1 MSLAPVTDPSGL
13 LERAPRLADLLPDAA
28 LSEALSRGDAWAVHA
43 VLSRRLETEP
53 PGPTR
58 ELLAALVKDRGA
70 FVIASRPPD
79 TSSVLGTGVR
89 WKGSPPRGAAPDAPF
104 VAERTVTVLGVP
116 VWPLDGYLV
125 RSDGKAPL
133 QVIGQV
139 PPSRGRSRRR
149 AVSLAGMALGLCAVV
164 GLGAMWLEARGMRA
178 VTVVNG
184 LSRPVDVRI
193 GNEHWVVAPGTQ
205 EQGRVKLGDGLLRAV
220 TTWPGQEPVI
230 EDVVLPTEGERILY
244 NVKGVAKL
252 KAVPDPRATYA
263 SPYPRSLQESGMVLQ
278 EGEQLSVQAAKW
290 EAAARAFEE
299 EGSWQSAGRV
309 ASAVAEVEPGN
320 TLARETAARAWLF
333 VDTQVPANLPADLRW
348 RNTRDYAAML
358 MHTWQEDPAAQAL
371 ALSLMRHISQGAQAR
386 ARYAEHAQQHPD
398 SPLAALYLQRASP
411 PDLGSADAVDA
422 YAKLAER
429 FPDSPDVIRAWLE
442 ARWRFELEHPSE
454 AARGDAV
461 GGPSYEV
468 RTAELLKPFVEK
480 HPPETLEA
488 LELDVRILLRAQLR
502 DAATAL
508 VRRHGQDPRR
518 RTWDFLVLAGRT
530 AEAAGPEHTSYV
542 MRDWIPPALARQP
555 ERMLL
560 LDLLTGQRSPKDAE
574 LAALPSVE
582 ARSVLRLTRDVLVDP
597 RRALKEAEGDP
608 PTVLSQLDPEVLAL
622 LALEFTR
629 TGDAVGKRLF
639 SVSLPLMLARD
650 PLRNHVLSTSGTPG
664 PDFLR
669 LPLGLRAAAIL
680 VHARRDA
687 KEGYP
692 VFTERLDGLARMDA
706 LGGFSVRA
714 ASGWMRRA
722 FDACM
727 DTKVE
732 QSLPPGSL
740 LRGDL
745 VKELAR
751 QENDREGRRPQ
762 CEARVVTPTG
772 LPLPRAAAVTAA
784 GNANGADP

>member
-1 MSLAPVTDPSGL
+1 MSLALVTDPSGL
-13 LERAPRLADLLPDAA
+13 LERAPRLAELLPDAA
-28 LSEALSRGDAWAVHA
+28 LSEALARGDAWAVHA
-43 VLSRRLETEP
+43 VLSRRLEHEP

-58 ELLAALVKDRGA
+58 ELLTALVEDRGA
-70 FVIASRPPD
+70 FVIAARPPSE
-79 TSSVLGTGVR
+79 SSVLGTGVR
-89 WKGSPPRGAAPDAPF
+89 WRGSPARGAAPNAPF
-104 VAERTVTVLGVP
+104 VAERTVSVLGVP
-116 VWPLDGYLV
+116 VWPLEGYLV
-125 RSDGKAPL
+125 RADGKAPL

-149 AVSLAGMALGLCAVV
+149 AVALAGMALGLCGLA
-164 GLGAMWLEARGMRA
+164 GLGAVWLEARGMRA

-193 GNEHWVVAPGTQ
+193 GGEHWVVAPGTQ
-205 EQGRVKLGDGLLRAV
+205 EQGRVKLGEGPLHAV
-220 TTWPGQEPVI
+220 TTWPGQDSVI
-230 EDVVLPTEGERILY
+230 EDVTLPVQGERILY
-244 NVKGVAKL
+244 NVKGAARL
-252 KAVPDPRATYA
+252 KAEATDT
-263 SPYPRSLQESGMVLQ
+263 SLPSRSLPEAASVLQ
-278 EGEQLSVQAAKW
+278 ADERLAVQAAKW
-290 EAAARAFEE
+290 EAAAQAFADEDN
-299 EGSWQSAGRV
+299 WQAVGRV

-320 TLARETAARAWLF
+320 RLARETAARAWLV
-333 VDTQVPANLPADLRW
+333 VDTQVPANLPSDLRW

-371 ALSLMRHISQGAQAR
+371 ALSLMRYIGQGGQAR

-398 SPLAALYLQRASP
+398 SPLAALYLQRA
-411 PDLGSADAVDA
+411 GSQDPSSAAAVDA
-422 YAKLAER
+422 WANLAER
-429 FPDSPDVIRAWLE
+429 FPDSPDVTRAWLE
-442 ARWRFELEHPSE
+442 ARWRFELGDGSRSWSDSE
-454 AARGDAV
+454 RQDFVVGTARRVQAL
-461 GGPSYEV
+461 E
-468 RTAELLKPFVEK
+468 EK

-502 DAATAL
+502 DAATAR
-508 VRRHGQDPRR
+508 VRRYGQDPRR

-582 ARSVLRLTRDVLVDP
+582 ARSVLRLTRDALVDP
-597 RRALKEAEGDP
+597 RRALKEGDGDP
-608 PTVLSQLDPEVLAL
+608 STVLSQLDPEVLAL
-622 LALEFTR
+622 LALEHTR

-639 SVSLPLMLARD
+639 SFSLPLMLARD
-650 PLRNHVLSTSGTPG
+650 PLRNHVLSTSGVPG
-664 PDFLR
+664 LDFNR
-669 LPLGLRAAAIL
+669 LPPGLRAAATL

-732 QSLPPGSL
+732 QSLPQGVL

-745 VKELAR
+745 LKEQAR
-751 QENDREGRRPQ
+751 QEEDREARRPN
-762 CEARVVTPTG
+762 CEARIVRPTG
-772 LPLPRAAAVTAA
+772 LPLPRAAATPPP

>member
-1 MSLAPVTDPSGL
+1 MSLVPVTDPSGL
-13 LERAPRLADLLPDAA
+13 LERAPRLAELLPDTA
-28 LSEALSRGDAWAVHA
+28 LSEALTRGDAWAVHA
-43 VLSRRLETEP
+43 VLSRRLEHEP
-53 PGPTR
+53 PGPMR
-58 ELLAALVKDRGA
+58 ELLAALVEDRGA
-70 FVIASRPPD
+70 FVIAARSPE
-79 TSSVLGTGVR
+79 TSSVLGTGIR

-104 VAERTVTVLGVP
+104 VAERTVTVLGIP
-116 VWPLDGYLV
+116 VWPMDGYLV
-125 RSDGKAPL
+125 RTDGKARV

-139 PPSRGRSRRR
+139 PPSPGRSRRR
-149 AVSLAGMALGLCAVV
+149 AVALSGMALGLCGLV
-164 GLGAMWLEARGMRA
+164 GLGAVWLDARSMRA

-193 GNEHWVVAPGTQ
+193 GGEHWVVAPGTQ
-205 EQGRVKLGDGLLRAV
+205 EQGRVKMGDGPLHAV
-220 TTWPGQEPVI
+220 TTWPGQESVI
-230 EDVVLPTEGERILY
+230 EDVTLPVQGEHILY
-244 NVKGVAKL
+244 NVKGAAML
-252 KAVPDPRATYA
+252 EAVPEEGVVSAGPYA
-263 SPYPRSLQESGMVLQ
+263 RSLPEIASVLQ
-278 EGEQLSVQAAKW
+278 PGEQLSVQSAKW
-290 EAAARAFEE
+290 ESAARLYAE
-299 EGSWQSAGRV
+299 EGRWQAAGRV

-320 TLARETAARAWLF
+320 TVAREMAARAWLF

-348 RNTRDYAAML
+348 RNTRDFAAML

-371 ALSLMRHISQGAQAR
+371 ALSLMRHIGQGSQAR

-411 PDLGSADAVDA
+411 PDPGSADAVDA
-422 YAKLAER
+422 YSKLAER

-442 ARWRFELEHPSE
+442 ARWRFELEHPSD
-454 AARGDAV
+454 ADRGDGV
-461 GGPSYEV
+461 GRPPYEV
-468 RTAELLKPFVEK
+468 ETARQVKALEEK

-502 DAATAL
+502 DAATTL
-508 VRRHGQDPRR
+508 VRRYAEDPRR

-542 MRDWIPPALARQP
+542 MRDWIPADLARQP

-574 LAALPSVE
+574 LAALASPE
-582 ARSVLRLTRDVLVDP
+582 DRSMLRLTRDVLVDP
-597 RRALKEAEGDP
+597 KRALKEADGDP
-608 PTVLSQLDPEVLAL
+608 LVVLPRLDPEILTL

-629 TGDAVGKRLF
+629 TGDAFGKRLF
-639 SVSLPLMLARD
+639 NVSLPLMLARE
-650 PLRNHVLSTSGTPG
+650 PLRNHVLSVSGVPG

-669 LPLGLRAAAIL
+669 LPPGLRAAATL
-680 VHARRDA
+680 VHARREA

-714 ASGWMRRA
+714 AGPWMRRA

-732 QSLPPGSL
+732 QSLPPGIL

-745 VKELAR
+745 VKEQAR
-751 QENDREGRRPQ
+751 QEDDREGRRPN
-762 CEARVVTPTG
+762 CEARIVRPTG
-772 LPLPRAAAVTAA
+772 LSLPRTAA
-784 GNANGADP
+784 TTTP